1 MTSQDVS
8 IWSAFETAV
17 AEFYRSLGARKVQQN
32 VNLDGNEVDIY
43 VEHRTDSGQMVRTAV
58 ECKYYQRKVP
68 KHVVLRFATVAKFL
82 RDADLIDKAVLVSYQ
97 GFTLDS
103 FSVAQTSG
111 IELRTFADFEAKVK
125 YHIHGTVAS
134 IIEAAER
141 KPVPASFPD
150 LVFVLMPFKD
160 QLDDL
165 YFYGIRGSAE
175 RVGLRCKR
183 ADELIHDAGIM
194 QEVIDHIKRA
204 KVIVAE
210 VSDHNPNVFYEV
222 GWAHA
227 LERPTILIARDGV
240 SLPFD
245 IAHIN
250 TVFYKSIKDL
260 DDILSERFQE
270 LRSNEQ
276 I

>member
-1 MTSQDVS
+1 MAPQDVR

-17 AEFYRSLGARKVQQN
+17 AEFYRSLGALKVQQN
-32 VNLDGNEVDIY
+32 VNLAGNEVDVY
-43 VEHRTDSGQMVRTAV
+43 VEERTASGQVVRTAV

-68 KHVVLRFATVAKFL
+68 KDVVLRFATVAKFL
-82 RDADLIDKAVLVSYQ
+82 RDAGLVDKAVLVSYQ
-97 GFTLDS
+97 GFTPDS
-103 FSVAQTSG
+103 FSVAQASG
-111 IELRTFADFEAKVK
+111 VELRAFADFEAKVS
-125 YHIHGTVAS
+125 YYIHGAVAT

-160 QLDDL
+160 ELDDL

-183 ADELIHDAGIM
+183 ADELIHDAEIM

-204 KVIVAE
+204 RVIVAE

-227 LERPTILIARDGV
+227 LERPTILVARDGV

-260 DDILSERFQE
+260 DDKLSERFRG
-270 LRSNEQ
+270 LGSNEQ
-276 I
+276 E

>member
-1 MTSQDVS
+1 MAPQDVR
-8 IWSAFETAV
+8 IWSIFETVV
-17 AEFYRSLGARKVQQN
+17 AEFYRSLGALKVRQN
-32 VNLDGNEVDIY
+32 ANLAGNEVDVY
-43 VEHRTDSGQMVRTAV
+43 VEERTASGQIVRTAV

-68 KHVVLRFATVAKFL
+68 KDVVLRFATVAKFL
-82 RDADLIDKAVLVSYQ
+82 RDADLVDKAVLVSYQ
-97 GFTLDS
+97 GFTPDS
-103 FSVAQTSG
+103 FSVAQATG
-111 IELRTFADFEAKVK
+111 VELRTFVDFEAKVS
-125 YHIHGTVAS
+125 YHIYGAVPK
-134 IIEAAER
+134 IIETAER
-141 KPVPASFPD
+141 RPIPVLFPD

-160 QLDDL
+160 ELDDL

-183 ADELIHDAGIM
+183 ADELIHDVAVM

-204 KVIVAE
+204 RVIVAE

-227 LERPTILIARDGV
+227 LERPTILVARDGV

-260 DDILSERFQE
+260 DDKLSERFRG
-270 LRSNEQ
+270 LGSNEQ
-276 I
+276 E